1 MKKGCFLTFVI
12 IFTVIVGIAVYIKKY
27 KLNDVKNFA
36 KEKLSGVVIDEFKD
50 SMKKVK
56 PSVYKDS
63 LQNDLDRFFKIK
75 TESNADS
82 VLKSYGKVIDEA
94 ATIIKDFKIEHYEY
108 TNFKNILAKY
118 ERSKKNGN

>member
-94 ATIIKDFKIEHYEY
+94 ATIIKDFEIEPYEY

>member
-94 ATIIKDFKIEHYEY
+94 ATIIKDFEIEPYEY

-118 ERSKKNGN
+118 ERSKKNRN

>member
-75 TESNADS
+75 TESSADS

-94 ATIIKDFKIEHYEY
+94 ATIIKDFEIEPYEY